1 MTECPICLEIISE
14 DNIIL
19 LQCCQMKFC
28 NSCISNW
35 FNTRNIPSC
44 PICHQDTNNFYIPI
58 ADVVENNSRVENNIE
73 SRIETMNTRQS
84 YFKTKLCCLVFII
97 FILMKLC
104 ESLDNQ

>member
-28 NSCISNW
+28 SSCISTW
-35 FNTRNIPSC
+35 FNTTNNPSC
-44 PICHQDTNNFYIPI
+44 PICHKDINNYYIPI
-58 ADVVENNSRVENNIE
+58 ADVVENVIENVIENDNQVEIM
-73 SRIETMNTRQS
+73 STIKS
-84 YFKTKLCCLVFII
+84 YFKTKLCCLVLGV